1 MDFHTL
7 ANRISAKLGITL
19 EAAKAAAETYL
30 HEIEA
35 LEQRN
40 INTEDIDPDTATF
53 IEEAV
58 YRAQRAGDMGHR
70 EEALLDEA
78 LAAYEKAEQDLET
91 AQQVRDDAI
100 RAALAAGSKV
110 ANLVRQTGLS
120 RARIEQIKN
129 RTR

>member
-1 MDFHTL
+1 MDINTL

-19 EAAKAAAETYL
+19 DAATSAAEEYL
-30 HEIEA
+30 TQIEA
-35 LEQRN
+35 LEQRV
-40 INTEDIDPDTATF
+40 IDRDDILPDDATF
-53 IEEAV
+53 VEEAV

-70 EEALLDEA
+70 EEALLEEA

-91 AQQVRDDAI
+91 AQQIRDDAI

-120 RARIEQIKN
+120 RARIEQIRN
-129 RTR
+129 HTR

>member
-1 MDFHTL
+1 MDINTL

-40 INTEDIDPDTATF
+40 IDKEDIDPDTAAF

-78 LAAYEKAEQDLET
+78 LASYSKAEQDLET
-91 AQQVRDDAI
+91 AKQQRDDAI

-120 RARIEQIKN
+120 RARIEQIRN
-129 RTR
+129 HTR

>member
-1 MDFHTL
+1 MDINTL

-19 EAAKAAAETYL
+19 DAATSAAEEYL
-30 HEIEA
+30 TQIEA
-35 LEQRN
+35 LEQRV
-40 INTEDIDPDTATF
+40 IDRDDILPDDATF
-53 IEEAV
+53 AEEAV

-78 LAAYEKAEQDLET
+78 LASYSKAEQDLET
-91 AQQVRDDAI
+91 AKQVRDDAI

-120 RARIEQIKN
+120 RARIEQIRN
-129 RTR
+129 HTR

>member
-1 MDFHTL
+1 MDINTL

-19 EAAKAAAETYL
+19 DAATSAAEEYL
-30 HEIEA
+30 TQIEA

-40 INTEDIDPDTATF
+40 IDREDIPEDDATF
-53 IEEAV
+53 TEEAV

-78 LAAYEKAEQDLET
+78 LASYSKAEQDLET
-91 AQQVRDDAI
+91 AKQVRDDAI

-120 RARIEQIKN
+120 RARIEQIRN
-129 RTR
+129 HTR